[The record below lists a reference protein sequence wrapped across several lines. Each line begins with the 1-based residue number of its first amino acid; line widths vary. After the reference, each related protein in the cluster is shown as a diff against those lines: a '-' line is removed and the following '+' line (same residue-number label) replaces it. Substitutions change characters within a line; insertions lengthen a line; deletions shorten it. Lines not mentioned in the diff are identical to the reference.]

1 MFSDPQ
7 FWVLVSFIIFIVLI
21 FNPIKKILTKNLD
34 SKIEQIK
41 EEINNAEK
49 LKNETQVIL
58 GDIKKRQNDVKNEID
73 IIKQEAKQRIESIKN
88 EAEQKLREQL
98 SKKNTI
104 ALAKIEQMARD
115 ANLEIQKEISHVSI
129 AASTDLKIQ
138 KLNDKEKQNIIKESS
153 EEIGLILKN

>member
-58 GDIKKRQNDVKNEID
+58 GDIKKRQNDVKNEINT
-73 IIKQEAKQRIESIKN
+73 INQEAKQRIESIKN

-98 SKKNTI
+98 NKKNTI
-104 ALAKIEQMARD
+104 ASAKIEQMARD
-115 ANLEIQKEISHVSI
+115 AKLEIQKEISQVAI
-129 AASTDLKIQ
+129 AASTDLLIQ

>member
-115 ANLEIQKEISHVSI
+115 ANLEIQKEISLVSI
-129 AASTDLKIQ
+129 AASTDLIIQ

>member
-129 AASTDLKIQ
+129 AASTDLIIQ

>member
-58 GDIKKRQNDVKNEID
+58 GEIKKRQNDVKNEID

-115 ANLEIQKEISHVSI
+115 ANLEIQKEISLVSI
-129 AASTDLKIQ
+129 AASTDLIIQ

-153 EEIGLILKN
+153 EEIGLIFKN

>member
-58 GDIKKRQNDVKNEID
+58 GEIKKRQNDVKNEID

-115 ANLEIQKEISHVSI
+115 ANLEIQKEISLVSI
-129 AASTDLKIQ
+129 AASTDLIIQ